1 LQVVASM
8 SRMTLL
14 QSFAKYCIVCP
25 MRFAHHLLEERR
37 VFAEL
42 KRAELAALA
51 GITPQALRNIEAGR
65 SVPRLKTALAL
76 AAALDIDHRNL
87 WITEERAA

>member
-1 LQVVASM
+1 M

-25 MRFAHHLLEERR
+25 MRFAHHLLEESR
-37 VFAEL
+37 VFAEME
-42 KRAELAALA
+42 RAELAALA
-51 GITPQALRNIEAGR
+51 GIIEAGR